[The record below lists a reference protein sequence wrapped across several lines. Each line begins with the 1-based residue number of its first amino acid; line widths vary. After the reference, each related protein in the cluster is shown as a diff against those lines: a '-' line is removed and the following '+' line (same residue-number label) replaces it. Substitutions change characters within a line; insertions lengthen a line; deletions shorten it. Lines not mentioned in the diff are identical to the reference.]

1 MQSSSQQLKN
11 TNALP
16 NKDIKNI
23 SNHIQAI
30 VVLLL
35 ISASLAIM
43 MVFELPPRL
52 SFSSQVKTESL

>member
-16 NKDIKNI
+16 NNDITNI

-35 ISASLAIM
+35 MSASLAIM
-43 MVFELPPRL
+43 MVLELPPRL

>member
-16 NKDIKNI
+16 NNDIKTI

-43 MVFELPPRL
+43 MVLELPPRL